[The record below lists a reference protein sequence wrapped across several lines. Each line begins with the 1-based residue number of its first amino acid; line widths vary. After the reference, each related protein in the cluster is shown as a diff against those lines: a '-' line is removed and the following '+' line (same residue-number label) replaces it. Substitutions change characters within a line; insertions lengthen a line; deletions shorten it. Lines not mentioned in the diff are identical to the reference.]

1 MKERL
6 ISVYDAARD
15 DGGERMWPYIDYANT
30 RISATVADEYV
41 VKVTRRDCRPAKSER
56 FDVRNV
62 TTNVFLD
69 RVARW
74 LVTGEKSAS
83 DGSSDPL
90 EW

>member
-6 ISVYDAARD
+6 VSVYDAARD
-15 DGGERMWPYIDYANT
+15 DDGQRMCPYIDYANT
-30 RISATVADEYV
+30 RISAVVSDEYV
-41 VKVTRRDCRPAKSER
+41 VKVTHRDVRPAESAT

-62 TTNVFLD
+62 SCNVFLD